1 MALNLA
7 IESADRSVRWYLTPG
22 QTSRYE
28 IIVINQSGDE
38 AAVCTMALDDPPGGG
53 TFEPPRFSLRPRER
67 KTVTLTFAETT
78 QVPRDQRALI
88 SVRDTEG
95 IVVASFEH
103 GLISAGGTD
112 CTVTLSWKEP
122 IIDGDEVRGFA
133 ISCAIKSLSASP
145 GMFAL
150 QFTPHPSLEFVDV
163 APIKLEPGQS
173 VTVAV
178 PVLWKRARKDTEGY
192 NHPRSIEIGVAVSQG
207 RRTGRLSWDTVERKL
222 TSLKA
227 PAPPPPPPPPPPSPA
242 PPKQVSSD
250 ANGPVE
256 SKQIAALAQSAP
268 SAPEDLTLF
277 AVEESAP
284 SDDAP
289 APEKI
294 PPPPAVARAEAARS
308 ETIPPAEK
316 APAEKPPPTR
326 RVVRAE
332 SAPAPEKT
340 APPRESAREE
350 PHRDAPPPIPDA
362 GAMNDDAL
370 MSLLVGKPVS
380 PPSGWRSPG
389 RDAPDASEA
398 PPPSIFAKTP
408 SSLAGVPPTPP
419 PRPIE
424 PPPPPPPA
432 HEPPPPDEF
441 VPPAPPRQFRQL
453 PPLPLEEQVPQ
464 AARPQLPPDLSGV
477 EVDPYDYEAPSEPVS
492 FEGSIVGPPPS
503 HSRTLEIEREHK
515 ALARRAAEES
525 EQAPSAL
532 EGKLP
537 VIVMAG
543 TAVIAIALVAFFLI
557 HPLAPA
563 VRPQAVP
570 SATVPPPVVIENVA
584 PTMRPKPVAK
594 PKTKVPKVA
603 PSPAAHAPEQVVA
616 TSAPVPVTH
625 KATHPPTH
633 IASTQKPHPSVRR
646 PSRYPRPKPTS
657 IVMLAG
663 IYARYG
669 ASGHA
674 VRVIWGA
681 SSQASAEVQLSDERG
696 SVISHT
702 TVAGT
707 RQNALLYL
715 PRSYYGS
722 VYIQVV
728 SIGYQGERVTQS
740 SYLPPYAP

>member
-7 IESADRSVRWYLTPG
+7 IECADRSVRWYLTPG

-112 CTVTLSWKEP
+112 CTVTLTWKEP

-178 PVLWKRARKDTEGY
+178 PILWKRARKDAEGY
-192 NHPRSIEIGVAVSQG
+192 NHPRALEIGVAVSQG
-207 RRTGRLSWDTVERKL
+207 RRTGRLSWDAVERKL
-222 TSLKA
+222 AGLKA
-227 PAPPPPPPPPPPSPA
+227 PAPPPPPAPAKPVSGDANSPA
-242 PPKQVSSD
+242 KSSKQV
-250 ANGPVE
+250 
-256 SKQIAALAQSAP
+256 AAPAQSAP
-268 SAPEDLTLF
+268 SAAEDLTLF
-277 AVEESAP
+277 NGSAA
-284 SDDAP
+284 SDSAQAPEKKPAPPEAARSEPARSEPARSETAP
-289 APEKI
+289 APEKAQ
-294 PPPPAVARAEAARS
+294 PSRQ
-308 ETIPPAEK
+308 
-316 APAEKPPPTR
+316 
-326 RVVRAE
+326 VVRAE

-340 APPRESAREE
+340 APPREATREE
-350 PHRDAPPPIPDA
+350 PHRDIAPPMPDS
-362 GAMNDDAL
+362 GAMDDDAL
-370 MSLLVGKPVS
+370 MSLLVGRPVS
-380 PPSGWRSPG
+380 PPTGWRSPG

-408 SSLAGVPPTPP
+408 SSLTGVPPTSA

-424 PPPPPPPA
+424 PPAPPA
-432 HEPPPPDEF
+432 PEPAAPPHEF
-441 VPPAPPRQFRQL
+441 VPPAVPRQFRQL
-453 PPLPLEEQVPQ
+453 PPLPLEEQVPP

-477 EVDPYDYEAPSEPVS
+477 DVDPYTYEAPSEPVA

-503 HSRTLEIEREHK
+503 HSRTLEVEREHK

-525 EQAPSAL
+525 EAAPSTL

-537 VIVMAG
+537 VIVMGG
-543 TAVIAIALVAFFLI
+543 TALIAIALVAFFLM
-557 HPLAPA
+557 HPFAPT
-563 VRPQAVP
+563 VRPQAAP
-570 SATVPPPVVIENVA
+570 SATVPPPVVLENVA
-584 PTMRPKPVAK
+584 PTMRPKPGAK
-594 PKTKVPKVA
+594 PRAKVPKVT
-603 PSPAAHAPEQVVA
+603 PSTAAHAAQQIVA

-625 KATHPPTH
+625 PATHAPAHVAVAPRRHTS
-633 IASTQKPHPSVRR
+633 AWTPRR
-646 PSRYPRPKPTS
+646 PRPRPTS
-657 IVMLAG
+657 IVALQG

-669 ASGHA
+669 ASGKA
-674 VRVIWGA
+674 IRVIWGA

-702 TVAGT
+702 TVAGQ

-722 VYIQVV
+722 VYVQVV

-740 SYLPPYAP
+740 TSLPPYSP